1 MPDIIVEFSQADIAE
16 LLSKAATLAVGKDGF
31 TAGCR
36 DVMLYDFDTESGSVA
51 ARVKVRNT
59 GPR

>member
-1 MPDIIVEFSQADIAE
+1 MPDIIVEFSHTDIAE
-16 LLSKAATLAVGKDGF
+16 LLAKAATLAVGKEGF

-36 DVMLYDFDTESGSVA
+36 DVVLHIDKDSQCVT